1 MFTSCYILKNLAI
14 CNAGLSSGLQQEV
27 LIDEVNKISPIEDII
42 MIPGKSYCFLKFF
55 NLEDSINVFT
65 AMHGKSKL
73 GQNGVPLYLSYSV
86 DVPTILNPWLE
97 SLLPPGLILL
107 TDFINEEEELNLMN
121 CVNWE
126 KSSSEIGKTLKHRQ
140 VKHFGYEFLYG
151 TNNVDKNKP
160 LEQKIPKECD
170 VLWERLSQR
179 EPTISLKNPDQMTAN
194 KYEPGQGIP
203 SHVDTHSAF
212 LDPIISLSLGSDVV
226 MEFKNIEGT
235 VCFVFLPRRSM
246 LVMSKESRYG
256 YTHGITPRKFDIIP
270 SAGGLKGLTVKKR
283 ETRISFTFR
292 WLQDEPC
299 NCIYQQICDT
309 FQEQNKPKANNDGV
323 IKSAAQL
330 EEENVHKVG
339 FVKEIFYE

>member
-1 MFTSCYILKNLAI
+1 MRLGFHNFFFIFLKYIAI

-27 LIDEVNKISPIEDII
+27 LIDEVNQISPIDDII

-86 DVPTILNPWLE
+86 DVPIVKNPWME
-97 SLLPPGLILL
+97 SLLPPGLLL
-107 TDFINEEEELNLMN
+107 LNDFINEEEELNLME

-126 KSSSEIGKTLKHRQ
+126 NSSIEIGKTLKHRQ

-160 LEQKIPKECD
+160 LEQKIPKECEI
-170 VLWERLSQR
+170 LWKRLK
-179 EPTISLKNPDQMTAN
+179 PTISSNPPDQMTAN

-235 VCFVFLPRRSM
+235 VCFVLLPRRSM

-270 SAGGLKGLTVKKR
+270 SGGLKGLTVKKR

-292 WLQDEPC
+292 WLQDGPC
-299 NCIYQQICDT
+299 NCVFKQICDT
-309 FQEQNKPKANNDGV
+309 FQEQNKLNDGI

-330 EEENVHKVG
+330 EQENVHNVILEDFG
-339 FVKEIFYE
+339 